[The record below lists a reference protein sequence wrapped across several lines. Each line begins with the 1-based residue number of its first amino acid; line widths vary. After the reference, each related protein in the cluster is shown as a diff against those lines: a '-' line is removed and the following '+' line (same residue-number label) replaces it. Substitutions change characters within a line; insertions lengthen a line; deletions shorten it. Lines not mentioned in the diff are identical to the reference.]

1 MISFLIA
8 IVGLVIGYL
17 IVPMPTWNVFL
28 IQILNIAGTG
38 PIFGALSGA
47 LNIQSTVYYPIG
59 VVTGIALAAC
69 AALYFKKKTPTTIS
83 V

>member
-1 MISFLIA
+1 MTYFVTAPECL
-8 IVGLVIGYL
+8 G
-17 IVPMPTWNVFL
+17 
-28 IQILNIAGTG
+28 ILW
-38 PIFGALSGA
+38 GA

-59 VVTGIALAAC
+59 VVTGIELAAC